1 MATMPLK
8 QVDRVEILT
17 MLKELNPALIVPA
30 HCQKGTDLF
39 FDSFEK
45 KRWQLWVDNSAAKCE
60 IWQKVSKIELPLGKT
75 GNTEKPLIWNL
86 GSQYEVPVL
95 IHRDY
100 VDIHG
105 AAKILV
111 KSSCRSW

>member
-1 MATMPLK
+1 MGEAGVKRAT
-8 QVDRVEILT
+8 RAS
-17 MLKELNPALIVPA
+17 PAPSGF
-30 HCQKGTDLF
+30 QKGTDLF

-45 KRWQLWVDNSAAKCE
+45 KRCQLWVDNSAAKCE
-60 IWQKVSKIELPLGKT
+60 IWQKVSKIELQLGKT

-86 GSQYEVPVL
+86 GSQYEVPIL

-111 KSSCRSW
+111 KSSPRSW